1 MEIISVF
8 SIKSQKKN
16 ELKKLTKCLK
26 PMKLDV
32 TISPMDMNGVTSLNA
47 IMMPIIGTYL
57 KMIKYPA
64 TGRNSR

>member
-1 MEIISVF
+1 
-8 SIKSQKKN
+8 
-16 ELKKLTKCLK
+16 
-26 PMKLDV
+26 MKLDV

-64 TGRNSR
+64 TGRNNR